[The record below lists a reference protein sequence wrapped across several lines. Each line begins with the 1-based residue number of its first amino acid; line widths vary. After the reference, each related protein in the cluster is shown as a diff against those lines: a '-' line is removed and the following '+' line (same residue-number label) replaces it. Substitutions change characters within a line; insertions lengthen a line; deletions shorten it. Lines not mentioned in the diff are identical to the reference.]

1 MGIIVRRNERSWAI
15 VIISEIKEMLKGM
28 NLRIKSA
35 GGESTLSVNKKSMF
49 PDVLLY
55 EDEAQNRILQGWEL
69 KMPDVLITDEAL
81 IKDAARKAIALDL
94 NSFVIWNF
102 TYGKLYIK
110 KDNGEF
116 EEERVWSGTNHIKSR
131 EDVATYKS
139 EWLPIIKDIVLTVN
153 EFMINGTISASSIE
167 TTISDGLMTEI
178 IQRNKNLVAENLI
191 LEVCSNMT
199 MESRLKVWWNTVHE
213 EYDKDENDMYSAYA
227 KAILL
232 NWTNRIMFANT
243 IKKYHNCAYKINE
256 IDSTSTPA
264 DGNAIIDEIV
274 EQGDFYNVFKGMQYN
289 EAVPEDTWIDI
300 VDYNQ
305 FLVESKIEKIDQ
317 TALQE
322 ILEKTVNTA
331 KREVR
336 GQYATPYCLAD
347 LLCQITVHNWRKD
360 CADLCAGTG
369 TIARAIIKNKTERLN
384 NPEAAF
390 TSTWIADK
398 YAYPLQIANI
408 AVTDMGALNIPLN
421 IFQSD
426 VFAVKSRDK
435 VEIKSPTDGSGIEKE
450 IPFFGAVVSNLPF
463 VAYNKI
469 ADDEI
474 SYISEYRQK
483 IKENTGIE
491 FTLGKTDLYNY
502 LPFKLHELLEDDG
515 KLGIILSNSWLGTD
529 IGKKFFDALQ
539 YYFNTCAVVISNCG
553 RWFKN
558 ADVVA
563 TLLILQKRVVM
574 APNLSTKIN
583 FWMVNK
589 DIEQIN
595 TKEKEIIINSIVLGE
610 EIDSTVISVKN
621 YSIGTIKKITENGIT
636 LNALFH
642 DVSWV
647 NRLAECLT
655 PIEEVFIVKRGERRG
670 WNDLF
675 YPSENSGIENEYI
688 KPVLK
693 NPALL
698 KSYTAQTDI
707 IAFCCHKSKDELQ
720 QLGHTGA
727 LHWIEKFENIRN
739 GKGKLLPEALK
750 RSGSFWYEMDDAAKA
765 DFVTALNPDRRLF
778 VSMFEEST
786 FVDQR
791 FTRIQMKDMSASKDL
806 LHALLNS
813 LFGMFAIEA
822 IGFGRGLGVLDASSV
837 RLKNMYMIN
846 PQIISDAD
854 AEEIVELFHKI
865 KNRHVMDT
873 EDELKDADREIFDR
887 KILKAIGHEELYD
900 AIKESLLSMQH
911 TRHAVKGRVLTD
923 CR

>member
-1 MGIIVRRNERSWAI
+1 MGTIVRRNERSWAI
-15 VIISEIKEMLKGM
+15 VIISEIREMLKGL
-28 NLRIKSA
+28 NLKIKSA

-49 PDVLLY
+49 PDFLLY

-81 IKDAARKAIALDL
+81 IKDAARKAIALHL

-110 KDNGEF
+110 NGNGNF
-116 EEERVWSGTNHIKSR
+116 EEAKVWDGTNHIKTR
-131 EDVATYKS
+131 EDVTIYKT

-153 EFMINGTISASSIE
+153 EFLINGTILTSSIE

-178 IQRNKNLVAENLI
+178 IQRNKELVAENLI
-191 LEVCSNMT
+191 LEVGSNMA
-199 MESRLKVWWNTVHE
+199 MESRLKVWWNAFHE

-227 KAILL
+227 KSILL

-243 IKKYHNCAYKINE
+243 IKKYHNCAYKIDK
-256 IDSTSTPA
+256 IDSTSTPS

-274 EQGDFYNVFKGMQYN
+274 EQGDFYNVFKRLEYN
-289 EAVPEDTWIDI
+289 EIVPENTWIDI

-305 FLVESKIEKIDQ
+305 FLVENKIEKIEQ
-317 TALQE
+317 TVLQE

-331 KREVR
+331 KREIR

-347 LLCQITVHNWRKD
+347 LLCQITINNWNEE

-369 TIARAIIKNKTERLN
+369 TIARAIIKNKMERLHN
-384 NPEAAF
+384 SEAAF
-390 TSTWIADK
+390 STTWIADK

-408 AVTDMGALNIPLN
+408 AVTNMEALNIPLN

-426 VFAVKSRDK
+426 VFAVKHKDK
-435 VEIKSPTDGSGIEKE
+435 IEIKSPIDGSGIEKE
-450 IPFFGAVVSNLPF
+450 IPGFGAIVSNLPF
-463 VAYNKI
+463 VEYNKI
-469 ADDEI
+469 AVDEI
-474 SYISEYRQK
+474 EYISEYRRR

-502 LPFKLHELLEDDG
+502 LPFKLHELLKEG
-515 KLGIILSNSWLGTD
+515 GRLGIILSNSWLGTD

-539 YYFNTCAVVISNCG
+539 YYYDIRAVVISNCG

-563 TLLILQKRVVM
+563 TLLILQKKEIIM
-574 APNLSTKIN
+574 PNQGLKIN
-583 FWMVNK
+583 FWMLNK
-589 DIEQIN
+589 DIEKIN
-595 TKEKEIIINSIVLGE
+595 SNENETIVNSIVLGE
-610 EIDSTVISVKN
+610 EIDSAVASVKN
-621 YSIGTIKKITENGIT
+621 YSIEMIEKITDKGIT

-647 NRLAECLT
+647 NQLAECLI
-655 PIEEVFIVKRGERRG
+655 PIEEILTIKRGERRG

-675 YPSENSGIENEYI
+675 YPPGNSGIESEYI

-707 IAFCCHKSKDELQ
+707 VAFCCHKSKDELH

-727 LHWIEKFENIRN
+727 LNWIEKFENIRN
-739 GKGKLLPEALK
+739 GTGKLLPEALK
-750 RSGSFWYEMDDAAKA
+750 RSGCFWYEMDDATKA
-765 DFVTALNPDRRLF
+765 DFVTALNPDKRLF
-778 VSMFEEST
+778 VSKFEEST

-791 FTRIQMKDMSASKDL
+791 FTRMLMKDTNISKDL

-822 IGFGRGLGVLDASSV
+822 IGFGRGLGVLDASSTK
-837 RLKNMYMIN
+837 LKNMYMIN
-846 PQIISDAD
+846 PRIISDTD
-854 AEEIVELFHKI
+854 ALEIVELFGKI
-865 KNRHVMDT
+865 KNRNVMDT
-873 EDELKDADREIFDR
+873 EEELKDADREIFER
-887 KILKAIGHEELYD
+887 KVLKTIGHEELYGV
-900 AIKESLLSMQH
+900 IKDSLLSMQK
-911 TRHAVKGRVLTD
+911 TRHTVK
-923 CR
+923 

>member
-1 MGIIVRRNERSWAI
+1 MGTIVRRNERSWAI
-15 VIISEIKEMLKGM
+15 VIISEIRAMLKGM

-81 IKDAARKAIALDL
+81 IKDAARKATALDL

-110 KDNGEF
+110 NVNGDF
-116 EEERVWSGTNHIKSR
+116 EEAKVWSGTNHIKNR
-131 EDVATYKS
+131 EDVTTYKV

-153 EFMINGTISASSIE
+153 EFLVNGTISASSIE
-167 TTISDGLMTEI
+167 TTIADGLMTEI
-178 IQRNKNLVAENLI
+178 IQRNKDLVAENLI
-191 LEVCSNMT
+191 LEVGSNMT
-199 MESRLKVWWNTVHE
+199 MESRLKVWWNAFQE
-213 EYDKDENDMYSAYA
+213 EYDKDENNMYSAYA
-227 KAILL
+227 KSILL

-243 IKKYHNCAYKINE
+243 IKKYHNCAYKIDK
-256 IDSTSTPA
+256 IDSTSTPS

-274 EQGDFYNVFKGMQYN
+274 EQGDFYNVFKRLEYN
-289 EAVPEDTWIDI
+289 EIVPEGTWIDI

-305 FLVESKIEKIDQ
+305 FLVENKIEKIDQ
-317 TALQE
+317 NVLQE

-331 KREVR
+331 KREIR

-347 LLCQITVHNWRKD
+347 LLCQVTINNWND
-360 CADLCAGTG
+360 ECADLCAGTG
-369 TIARAIIKNKTERLN
+369 TIARAIIKNKTERLHN
-384 NPEAAF
+384 SEVAF
-390 TSTWIADK
+390 TNTWIADK

-408 AVTDMGALNIPLN
+408 AVTNMEALNIPLN

-426 VFAVKSRDK
+426 VFAIKSKDK
-435 VEIKSPTDGSGIEKE
+435 IEIKSPIDGSGIEKE
-450 IPFFGAVVSNLPF
+450 IPNFGAIVSNLPF
-463 VAYNKI
+463 VEYNKI
-469 ADDEI
+469 AADEME
-474 SYISEYRQK
+474 YISEYRQQ
-483 IKENTGIE
+483 IKDNTSIE

-502 LPFKLHELLEDDG
+502 LPFKLYELLEDG
-515 KLGIILSNSWLGTD
+515 GRLGIILSNSWLGTD
-529 IGKKFFDALQ
+529 IGKKFFDALL
-539 YYFNTCAVVISNCG
+539 YYYDIRAVVISNCG

-563 TLLILQKRVVM
+563 TLLILNKREIKI
-574 APNLSTKIN
+574 PNQELEIN
-583 FWMVNK
+583 FWMLNK

-595 TKEKEIIINSIVLGE
+595 NNEKETIVNSIVLGE
-610 EIDSTVISVKN
+610 EIDSTVASVKN
-621 YSIGTIKKITENGIT
+621 YSIEMISGITSKGIT

-647 NRLAECLT
+647 NNLAECLI
-655 PIEEVFIVKRGERRG
+655 PIEEILTVKRGERRG

-675 YPSENSGIENEYI
+675 YPPENSGIESEYI

-707 IAFCCHKSKDELQ
+707 IAFCCHKSKDELR
-720 QLGHTGA
+720 QLGHIGA
-727 LHWIEKFENIRN
+727 LNWIEKFENIRN
-739 GKGKLLPEALK
+739 GTGKLLPEVLK
-750 RSGSFWYEMDDAAKA
+750 RSGNFWYEMDDATKA
-765 DFVTALNPDRRLF
+765 DFVTALNPDKRLF
-778 VSMFEEST
+778 VSKFDEST

-791 FTRIQMKDMSASKDL
+791 FTRMLIKNTNISKDL

-822 IGFGRGLGVLDASSV
+822 IGFGRGLGVLDASSTKL
-837 RLKNMYMIN
+837 RNMYMIN
-846 PQIISDAD
+846 PQIISDTD
-854 AEEIVELFHKI
+854 ALEIVELFDKI
-865 KNRHVMDT
+865 KNRNVMDT
-873 EDELKDADREIFDR
+873 EDELKNADREIFDH

-900 AIKESLLSMQH
+900 AIKDSLLSMQY
-911 TRHAVKGRVLTD
+911 TRHTVK
-923 CR
+923 

>member
-1 MGIIVRRNERSWAI
+1 MCMGAIVRRNERSWAI
-15 VIISEIKEMLKGM
+15 VIISEIRAMLKGM
-28 NLRIKSA
+28 NLKIRSA

-110 KDNGEF
+110 SVSGDF
-116 EEERVWSGTNHIKSR
+116 EEAKVWSGTNHIKNR
-131 EDVATYKS
+131 EDVTTYKA

-153 EFMINGTISASSIE
+153 EFLVNGTISASPIA
-167 TTISDGLMTEI
+167 TMISDGLMTEI
-178 IQRNKNLVAENLI
+178 IQRNKDLVAENLI
-191 LEVCSNMT
+191 LEVGSNMT
-199 MESRLKVWWNTVHE
+199 MESRLKVWWNAFHE

-227 KAILL
+227 KSILL

-243 IKKYHNCAYKINE
+243 IKKYHNCAYEIDR
-256 IDSTSTPA
+256 IDSTSTPS

-274 EQGDFYNVFKGMQYN
+274 EQGDFYNVFKRLEYN
-289 EAVPEDTWIDI
+289 EIVPEDTWIDI

-305 FLVESKIEKIDQ
+305 FLVENRIEKIDQ
-317 TALQE
+317 VILQE
-322 ILEKTVNTA
+322 VLEKTVNTA
-331 KREVR
+331 KREIR

-347 LLCQITVHNWRKD
+347 LLCQITIHNWND
-360 CADLCAGTG
+360 ECADLCAGTG
-369 TIARAIIKNKTERLN
+369 TIARAIIKNKTERLH

-390 TSTWIADK
+390 TTMWIADK

-408 AVTDMGALNIPLN
+408 AVTNMEALNIPLN

-426 VFAVKSRDK
+426 IFAVKSGDK
-435 VEIKSPTDGSGIEKE
+435 IEIKSPVDGSGIEKE
-450 IPFFGAVVSNLPF
+450 IPNFGAIVSNLPF
-463 VAYNKI
+463 VEYNKI
-469 ADDEI
+469 AADEI
-474 SYISEYRQK
+474 EYISEYRQR
-483 IKENTGIE
+483 IKDNTGIE
-491 FTLGKTDLYNY
+491 FTSGKTDLYNY
-502 LPFKLHELLEDDG
+502 LPFKLYELLEDG
-515 KLGIILSNSWLGTD
+515 GRLGIILSNSWLGTD

-539 YYFNTCAVVISNCG
+539 YYYDIHTVVISNCR

-563 TLLILQKRVVM
+563 TLLILQKKEIAR
-574 APNLSTKIN
+574 PNMRLKIN
-583 FWMVNK
+583 FWMLNRE
-589 DIEQIN
+589 IEQLN
-595 TKEKEIIINSIVLGE
+595 SHEKETIVNSIVLGE
-610 EIDSTVISVKN
+610 EIDRTVVSVKK
-621 YSIGTIKKITENGIT
+621 YSIDMIKKITDKGIT

-647 NRLAECLT
+647 EKLAECLI
-655 PIEEVFIVKRGERRG
+655 PIEKLLIVKRGERRG

-675 YPSENSGIENEYI
+675 YPSENSGIESEYI

-707 IAFCCHKSKDELQ
+707 VAFCCHKSKDELR
-720 QLGHTGA
+720 QLGHAGA
-727 LHWIEKFENIRN
+727 LNWIEKFENIRN
-739 GKGKLLPEALK
+739 GTGKLLPEALK
-750 RSGSFWYEMDDAAKA
+750 RSGNFWYEMDDATKA
-765 DFVTALNPDRRLF
+765 DFVTALNPDKRLF
-778 VSMFEEST
+778 VSKFNEST

-791 FTRIQMKDMSASKDL
+791 FTRMLMKKTNISKDL

-822 IGFGRGLGVLDASSV
+822 IGFGRGLGVLDASSTK
-837 RLKNMYMIN
+837 LKNIYMIN
-846 PQIISDAD
+846 PQIISETDAL
-854 AEEIVELFHKI
+854 EIVELFNKI
-865 KNRHVMDT
+865 KNRNVMDT
-873 EDELKDADREIFDR
+873 EDELKDSGREIFDR
-887 KILKAIGHEELYD
+887 KVLRAIGHEELYD
-900 AIKESLLSMQH
+900 VIKGSLLSMQY
-911 TRHAVKGRVLTD
+911 TRHTVK
-923 CR
+923 

>member
-1 MGIIVRRNERSWAI
+1 MCMSTIVRRNERSWAI
-15 VIISEIKEMLKGM
+15 VIISEIRAMLKGM
-28 NLRIKSA
+28 NLKIKSA

-69 KMPDVLITDEAL
+69 KMPDVLITDEVL
-81 IKDAARKAIALDL
+81 IKDAARKAVALDL

-102 TYGKLYIK
+102 TYGKLYVK
-110 KDNGEF
+110 NVNGDF
-116 EEERVWSGTNHIKSR
+116 EEAKVWSGTSHIKNR
-131 EDVATYKS
+131 EDVTTYKA

-153 EFMINGTISASSIE
+153 EFLIKGTILASSIE

-178 IQRNKNLVAENLI
+178 IQRNKDLVAENLI
-191 LEVCSNMT
+191 LEIGSNMT
-199 MESRLKVWWNTVHE
+199 MESRLKVWWNAFHE

-227 KAILL
+227 KSILL

-243 IKKYHNCAYKINE
+243 IKKYHNCAYIIDK
-256 IDSTSTPA
+256 IDSTSTPS

-274 EQGDFYNVFKGMQYN
+274 EQGDFYNVFKKLEFN
-289 EAVPEDTWIDI
+289 EVVPEDTWIDI

-305 FLVESKIEKIDQ
+305 FLLENEIEKIDQ
-317 TALQE
+317 TVLQE

-331 KREVR
+331 KREIR

-347 LLCQITVHNWRKD
+347 LLCQITIKNWND
-360 CADLCAGTG
+360 ECADLCAGTG
-369 TIARAIIKNKTERLN
+369 TIARAIIKNKTERLHN
-384 NPEAAF
+384 SEVAF
-390 TSTWIADK
+390 TTTWIADK

-408 AVTDMGALNIPLN
+408 AVTNMEALNIPLN

-426 VFAVKSRDK
+426 VFAVKSKDK
-435 VEIKSPTDGSGIEKE
+435 IEIKSSVDGSGIEKE
-450 IPFFGAVVSNLPF
+450 VPNFGAIVSNLPF
-463 VAYNKI
+463 VEYNKI
-469 ADDEI
+469 AADEI
-474 SYISEYRQK
+474 EYISEYRQQ
-483 IKENTGIE
+483 IKDNTGIE

-502 LPFKLHELLEDDG
+502 LPFKLYELLEDG
-515 KLGIILSNSWLGTD
+515 GRLGIILSNSWLGTD
-529 IGKKFFDALQ
+529 IGKRFFDALQ
-539 YYFNTCAVVISNCG
+539 YYYDICAVVISNCR

-563 TLLILQKRVVM
+563 TLLILQKKEI
-574 APNLSTKIN
+574 AIPDQGSQIN
-583 FWMVNK
+583 FWMLNK

-595 TKEKEIIINSIVLGE
+595 RNEKETIVNSVVLGE
-610 EIDSTVISVKN
+610 EIDSTVASVKN
-621 YSIGTIKKITENGIT
+621 YSIEMIKGITDKGIT

-647 NRLAECLT
+647 NELAECLI
-655 PIEEVFIVKRGERRG
+655 PIEEILTVKRGERRG

-675 YPSENSGIENEYI
+675 YPSENSGIESEYI

-707 IAFCCHKSKDELQ
+707 VAFCCHKSKDELR
-720 QLGHTGA
+720 QLGHIGA
-727 LHWIEKFENIRN
+727 LNWIEKFENIRN
-739 GKGKLLPEALK
+739 GTGKLLPEALK
-750 RSGSFWYEMDDAAKA
+750 RSGSFWYEMDDATKA
-765 DFVTALNPDRRLF
+765 DFVTALNPDKRLF
-778 VSMFEEST
+778 VSKFDEST

-791 FTRIQMKDMSASKDL
+791 FMRMLIKNTDISKDL

-822 IGFGRGLGVLDASSV
+822 IGFGRGLGVLDASSTK
-837 RLKNMYMIN
+837 LKNMYMIN
-846 PQIISDAD
+846 PQIISDTD
-854 AEEIVELFHKI
+854 ALEIVELFDKI
-865 KNRHVMDT
+865 KNRNVMDT

-887 KILKAIGHEELYD
+887 KILRAIGHEKLYD
-900 AIKESLLSMQH
+900 AIKESLLSMQY
-911 TRHAVKGRVLTD
+911 TRHTVK
-923 CR
+923 